1 MVEGNDHLA
10 SECLGHEVHQRK
22 DGSRHLTAQDI
33 EDKVKTHYI
42 KLQRRRNNH
51 YMKKQSSTAPFYK
64 LGGLKLELERPAKK
78 SNILTAVHRKL
89 GEYCSSLDT
98 RSTASGGMRL

>member
-22 DGSRHLTAQDI
+22 DGSRYLTAQD
-33 EDKVKTHYI
+33 KVKNTLY
-42 KLQRRRNNH
+42 KAS
-51 YMKKQSSTAPFYK
+51 KAEKQSLHEQYSTAPFYK

-98 RSTASGGMRL
+98 KSTASGGMRLWKI